1 MTTPTIF
8 PRVCCIF
15 NLGAAYRW
23 PIYNAM
29 ATHFDCDFYLGD
41 QGKTPVKIFDY
52 TALQGFRDT
61 LHNVFYGNFYRQ
73 SGSVKL
79 VFKPYD
85 TYILDGEPY
94 CLSTWAILLLSK
106 IFHKRT
112 IAWTH
117 GWYGK
122 ETCVKRWLKKAF
134 YSMFDH
140 LLLYNEYAI
149 QLMVKEGF
157 DYNKMT
163 CIANS
168 LDSDKEKQI
177 RLHLKATDVY
187 SRHFGNNHPTLI
199 YCGRLQKR
207 KRLDLILKAMAQ
219 LRDAGTIVNA
229 VFVGEE
235 IEDIK
240 LPDTIRSLSLDAQ
253 CWIFGACYDD
263 NTLGE
268 LFYNAHACVS
278 PGNVGLTAIHS
289 LTFGC
294 PVITHGNLPYQGPE
308 FEAITPGI
316 TGDFFEENN
325 IEDLQKTIAK
335 WTKVT
340 PEQRNHT
347 RQNAFKEVDC
357 KWNIHYQLDVLHRIL
372 RFHKTFDTQILERS
386 QTSSINTIKKD

>member
-1 MTTPTIF
+1 MTTASLHPKI
-8 PRVCCIF
+8 CCIF

-29 ATHFDCDFYLGD
+29 ATHFGCDFYLGD
-41 QGKTPVKIFDY
+41 QGSTPVKAFNY
-52 TALQGFRDT
+52 TALQGFKGT

-73 SGSVKL
+73 VGSTKL
-79 VFKPYD
+79 ISKPYN

-94 CLSTWAILLLSK
+94 CLSTWSILILSK
-106 IFHKRT
+106 IKRKRT

-117 GWYGK
+117 GWSGK
-122 ETCVKRWLKKAF
+122 ETRTRRWLKKAF
-134 YSMFDH
+134 YSMFDY

-157 DYNKMT
+157 DRNKMT

-168 LDSDKEKQI
+168 LDSDKELQI
-177 RLHLKATDVY
+177 RQHLKVTDIY

-207 KRLDLILKAMAQ
+207 KRLDLLLKAVAR
-219 LRDAGTIVNA
+219 LRDSGTIINV

-235 IEDIK
+235 IDDMK
-240 LPDTIRSLSLDAQ
+240 LPETIRSFSLDAQ
-253 CWIFGACYDD
+253 CWLFGPCYDD
-263 NTLGE
+263 NTIGE

-294 PVITHGNLPYQGPE
+294 PVITHGNLPNQMPE
-308 FEAITPGI
+308 FEAIKPGI

-325 IEDLQKTIAK
+325 IEDLQKTILK
-335 WTKVT
+335 WTEAT
-340 PEQRNHT
+340 QEQRNQT
-347 RQNAFKEVDC
+347 RQNAFDEVDR
-357 KWNIHYQLDVLHRIL
+357 KWNIHYQLDILHHIL
-372 RFHKTFDTQILERS
+372 DFHKT
-386 QTSSINTIKKD
+386 NA